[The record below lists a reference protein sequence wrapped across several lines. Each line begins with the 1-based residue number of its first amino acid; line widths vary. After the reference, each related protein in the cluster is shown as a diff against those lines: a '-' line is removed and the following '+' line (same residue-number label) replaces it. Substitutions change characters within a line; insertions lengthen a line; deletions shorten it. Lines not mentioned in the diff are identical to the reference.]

1 MNEKG
6 LVGQYL
12 ITYTKNNGDEGW
24 VWYFDEEEV
33 VTFLGRNKGKII
45 VHNIIRIKDYEQMD
59 VKKLWDSSI

>member
-12 ITYTKNNGDEGW
+12 ITYTKNNGGEGW